1 VALVSTAV
9 ITSALALL
17 VRSNSDASI
26 EAVMFSGQEGMAEI
40 LTLTSVSTVLLVVV
54 AKLIAYGFALGSG
67 FRGGPIFPA
76 VFLGV
81 ATATGLTLVFPSLSL
96 TAMVVAGI
104 AASTAAA
111 LKLPFTSAL
120 LALLIVA
127 GAGMDIAPFAIIGAV
142 LGLIVR
148 LALDRTGLLDVPSL
162 ETSRSP

>member
-1 VALVSTAV
+1 
-9 ITSALALL
+9 
-17 VRSNSDASI
+17 
-26 EAVMFSGQEGMAEI
+26 
-40 LTLTSVSTVLLVVV
+40 
-54 AKLIAYGFALGSG
+54 
-67 FRGGPIFPA
+67 
-76 VFLGV
+76 
-81 ATATGLTLVFPSLSL
+81 
-96 TAMVVAGI
+96 MVVAGI

-162 ETSRSP
+162 ETSR